1 MPNMHTKQSW
11 GDRGQ
16 GRSSSEVAS
25 GAAGGRGR
33 SSGGGAP
40 RPRGRPRSESA
51 RDAILR
57 AAVELLQS
65 TGFSALSVEA
75 IAARAGVGKATIYRW
90 WPNKAAVVMDAF
102 LADTAPGMPFPDTG
116 STREDLRRQMRSVI
130 RLFNTPAIGGPFK
143 ALIGESQHDAA
154 LAAALRE
161 RFVASRRAAAKQV
174 LARGIERG
182 ELRGDLDLEIAIDA
196 LYGALYYRLLVSGAR
211 LTPRYA
217 DAILDELYPAL
228 TPR

>member
-1 MPNMHTKQSW
+1 MRDGQS
-11 GDRGQ
+11 
-16 GRSSSEVAS
+16 
-25 GAAGGRGR
+25 AGGRP
-33 SSGGGAP
+33 SSEAAGSGAP
-40 RPRGRPRSESA
+40 RARGRPSSEAAGSAAPRTRGRPRSESA
-51 RDAILR
+51 SAAILR
-57 AAVELLQS
+57 ATVELLQS
-65 TGFSALSVEA
+65 KGFSALSVDA

-130 RLFNTPAIGGPFK
+130 RLFNTPEIGGPFK
-143 ALIGESQHDAA
+143 ALIGESQHDPA

-161 RFVASRRAAAKQV
+161 RFVASRRAAAKEV

-182 ELRGDLDLEIAIDA
+182 ELRGDLDLDIALDA

-211 LTPRYA
+211 LTARYA

-228 TPR
+228 EPR

>member
-1 MPNMHTKQSW
+1 MTT
-11 GDRGQ
+11 
-16 GRSSSEVAS
+16 VAMEKS
-25 GAAGGRGR
+25 RA
-33 SSGGGAP
+33 
-40 RPRGRPRSESA
+40 RGRPRSESA
-51 RDAILR
+51 REAILR
-57 AAVELLQS
+57 AAIELLQS
-65 TGFSALSVEA
+65 KGFAALSVDA

-130 RLFNTPAIGGPFK
+130 RLFNTPSVGGPFV
-143 ALIGESQHDAA
+143 ALIGESQHDPA

-161 RFVASRRAAAKQV
+161 RFVASRRAAAKEV
-174 LARGIERG
+174 LTRGIERG
-182 ELRGDLDLEIAIDA
+182 ELRSDLDLDIAIDS

-217 DAILDELYPAL
+217 DAVLDQLYPAL